1 MLVNEIMTTQVV
13 TCTPWD
19 TARTAAKLMKDHC
32 IGALPVVWDKA
43 DPLVEGIITD
53 RDLCCGIAGDARDS
67 NAVLVSELMTRVPV
81 TCEPDFT
88 IEECLRLIEENQVR
102 RIPVVNERGRC
113 VGIVT
118 QVDIARK
125 VPPDQVAEMVSE
137 IAKPM
142 SKERE
147 SFLRKR
153 SFLWQRDFQTHGRG
167 TGQRIARGLF
177 LLWTNARGGRSFA
190 AEAASRGEE
199 GALVSP
205 SSSGISLGR
214 LTKR

>member
-1 MLVNEIMTTQVV
+1 MLVGEVMTTQVV
-13 TCTPWD
+13 MCTPWE
-19 TARTAAKLMKDHC
+19 TARTAANLMKEHC
-32 IGALPVVWDKA
+32 VGALPVVWDKA

-67 NAVLVSELMTRVPV
+67 DVVLVSELMTRVPV

-102 RIPVVNERGRC
+102 RIPVVDQRGRC

-125 VPPDQVAEMVSE
+125 IPPAQVAEMISE
-137 IAKPM
+137 ISKPM

-147 SFLRKR
+147 RLFEKDHYYRGQISTLIAKERDSPSEEDYFYFGRTHEEDEILLLR
-153 SFLWQRDFQTHGRG
+153 QRRTTRMEM
-167 TGQRIARGLF
+167 L
-177 LLWTNARGGRSFA
+177 
-190 AEAASRGEE
+190 EAA
-199 GALVSP
+199 
-205 SSSGISLGR
+205 
-214 LTKR
+214 

>member
-1 MLVNEIMTTQVV
+1 MVVSEIMTTQVV
-13 TCTPWD
+13 MCTPWE
-19 TARTAAKLMKDHC
+19 TARTAANLMKEHC
-32 IGALPVVWDKA
+32 VGALPVVWDKA

-67 NAVLVSELMTRVPV
+67 DAVLVSELMTRVPV

-102 RIPVVNERGRC
+102 RIPVVDQRGRC

-125 VPPDQVAEMVSE
+125 IPPAQVAEMISE
-137 IAKPM
+137 ISKPM

-147 SFLRKR
+147 RLFEKDHYYCGQISTLMAKE
-153 SFLWQRDFQTHGRG
+153 RD
-167 TGQRIARGLF
+167 
-177 LLWTNARGGRSFA
+177 
-190 AEAASRGEE
+190 
-199 GALVSP
+199 SP
-205 SSSGISLGR
+205 SEQDYFYFGR
-214 LTKR
+214 THEEDEILLLRQRRATRRELLAAA

>member
-1 MLVNEIMTTQVV
+1 MLVGEIMTTQVV
-13 TCTPWD
+13 MCTPWE
-19 TARTAAKLMKDHC
+19 TARTAANLMKEHC
-32 IGALPVVWDKA
+32 VGALPVVWDKA

-67 NAVLVSELMTRVPV
+67 DAVLVSELMTRVPV

-102 RIPVVNERGRC
+102 RIPVVDQRGRC

-125 VPPDQVAEMVSE
+125 IPPAQVAEMISE
-137 IAKPM
+137 ISKPM

-147 SFLRKR
+147 RLFEKDHYYRGQISTLIAKERDSPSEEDYFYFGRTHEEDEILLLR
-153 SFLWQRDFQTHGRG
+153 QRRTTRMEM
-167 TGQRIARGLF
+167 L
-177 LLWTNARGGRSFA
+177 
-190 AEAASRGEE
+190 EAA
-199 GALVSP
+199 
-205 SSSGISLGR
+205 
-214 LTKR
+214 

>member
-1 MLVNEIMTTQVV
+1 
-13 TCTPWD
+13 
-19 TARTAAKLMKDHC
+19 MKDHC

-147 SFLRKR
+147 SFFEKDHFYGKEISRLMAEERDSASQEDYFYFGRTHEEDEVLLLKQR
-153 SFLWQRDFQTHGRG
+153 REVKKELWYRHHLQES
-167 TGQRIARGLF
+167 AL
-177 LLWTNARGGRSFA
+177 A
-190 AEAASRGEE
+190 A
-199 GALVSP
+199 
-205 SSSGISLGR
+205 
-214 LTKR
+214 

>member
-1 MLVNEIMTTQVV
+1 MLAKEIMTTQVV

-19 TARTAAKLMKDHC
+19 TACTAANLMKEHC

-53 RDLCCGIAGDARDS
+53 RDLCCGIAGEAQDS
-67 NAVLVSELMTRVPV
+67 NKTLVSELMTRIPV

-102 RIPVVNERGRC
+102 RLPVANERGRC

-125 VPPDQVAEMVSE
+125 IPPAQVAEMLNE
-137 IAKPM
+137 ISKPTT
-142 SKERE
+142 KERE
-147 SFLRKR
+147 SLFERDH
-153 SFLWQRDFQTHGRG
+153 FYQREISRLVAEERGSPSQEDYFYFGRTHEEDEILLLK
-167 TGQRIARGLF
+167 QRREVCKEF
-177 LLWTNARGGRSFA
+177 LL
-190 AEAASRGEE
+190 
-199 GALVSP
+199 
-205 SSSGISLGR
+205 SL
-214 LTKR
+214 

>member
-1 MLVNEIMTTQVV
+1 MVVGEIMSTQVV
-13 TCTPWD
+13 MCTPWE
-19 TARTAAKLMKDHC
+19 TARTAANLMKEHC
-32 IGALPVVWDKA
+32 VGALPVVWDKA

-67 NAVLVSELMTRVPV
+67 DAVLVSELMTRVPV

-102 RIPVVNERGRC
+102 RIPVVDQRGRC

-125 VPPDQVAEMVSE
+125 IPPAQVAEMISE
-137 IAKPM
+137 ISKPM

-147 SFLRKR
+147 RLFEKDHYYRGQISTLIAKERDSPSEEDYFYFGRTHEEDEILLLR
-153 SFLWQRDFQTHGRG
+153 QRRTTRME
-167 TGQRIARGLF
+167 IL
-177 LLWTNARGGRSFA
+177 
-190 AEAASRGEE
+190 EAA
-199 GALVSP
+199 
-205 SSSGISLGR
+205 
-214 LTKR
+214 

>member
-1 MLVNEIMTTQVV
+1 MLVGEVMTTQVV
-13 TCTPWD
+13 MCTPWE
-19 TARTAAKLMKDHC
+19 TARTAANLMKEHC
-32 IGALPVVWDKA
+32 VGALPVVWDKA

-67 NAVLVSELMTRVPV
+67 DAVLVSELMTRVPV

-102 RIPVVNERGRC
+102 RIPVVDQRGRC

-125 VPPDQVAEMVSE
+125 IPPAQVAEMISE
-137 IAKPM
+137 ISKPM

-147 SFLRKR
+147 RLFEKDHYYRGQISTLIAKERDSPSEEDYFYFGRTHEEDEILLLR
-153 SFLWQRDFQTHGRG
+153 QRRTTRMEM
-167 TGQRIARGLF
+167 L
-177 LLWTNARGGRSFA
+177 
-190 AEAASRGEE
+190 EAA
-199 GALVSP
+199 
-205 SSSGISLGR
+205 
-214 LTKR
+214 

>member
-1 MLVNEIMTTQVV
+1 
-13 TCTPWD
+13 
-19 TARTAAKLMKDHC
+19 MKEHC
-32 IGALPVVWDKA
+32 VGALPVVWDKA

-67 NAVLVSELMTRVPV
+67 DAVLVSELMTRVPV

-102 RIPVVNERGRC
+102 RIPVVDQRGRC

-125 VPPDQVAEMVSE
+125 IPPAQVAEMISE
-137 IAKPM
+137 ISKPM

-147 SFLRKR
+147 RLFEKDHYYRGQISTLIAKERDSPSEEDYFYFGRTHEEDEILLLR
-153 SFLWQRDFQTHGRG
+153 QRRTTRMEM
-167 TGQRIARGLF
+167 L
-177 LLWTNARGGRSFA
+177 
-190 AEAASRGEE
+190 EAA
-199 GALVSP
+199 
-205 SSSGISLGR
+205 
-214 LTKR
+214 